1 MRLRNNIF
9 AAAFDEMKRRE
20 IVKNQKELA
29 HKMGVS
35 EDTITRILKDRTE
48 VTEDVITKLQ
58 TASGCLFNLQ
68 WLRGESNIMLAEAV
82 EVQPQTNTNP
92 HQSASIDADLWHKA
106 LENDANVIA
115 SLRKDIEYYQQLV
128 LDKDSLIQEHN
139 EQIIALQIANTRL
152 TTELDHTKVTLNAV
166 RNNYDAKLDELAQR
180 DRLIALL
187 QGVIESGKSSG
198 INSHIPGVA
207 EGESH
212 SLYVTDDP
220 VVSPSK

>member
-9 AAAFDEMKRRE
+9 AAAFDEMKRRG

-82 EVQPQTNTNP
+82 EAQPQTNINP

-166 RNNYDAKLDELAQR
+166 RKNFDAKVDELAQR
-180 DRLIALL
+180 DHLIAML

-198 INSHIPGVA
+198 INSR
-207 EGESH
+207 
-212 SLYVTDDP
+212 
-220 VVSPSK
+220 

>member
-9 AAAFDEMKRRE
+9 AAALDEMKRRG

-115 SLRKDIEYYQQLV
+115 SLRKDIEYYQQMV

-180 DRLIALL
+180 DRLIAML

>member
-9 AAAFDEMKRRE
+9 AAAFDEMKRRG

-82 EVQPQTNTNP
+82 EVQPQTNINP

-166 RNNYDAKLDELAQR
+166 RKNYDAKLDELVQR
-180 DRLIALL
+180 DRLIAML

-207 EGESH
+207 DGESY
-212 SLYVTDDP
+212 SLYVTDEP

>member
-9 AAAFDEMKRRE
+9 AAAFDEMKRRG

-58 TASGCLFNLQ
+58 TASSCLFNLQ

-82 EVQPQTNTNP
+82 EAQPQTNINP

-166 RNNYDAKLDELAQR
+166 RKNYDAKVDELAQR
-180 DRLIALL
+180 DHLIAML

-207 EGESH
+207 DGESH
-212 SLYVTDDP
+212 SLYVTDEP
-220 VVSPSK
+220 NVSPHK

>member
-9 AAAFDEMKRRE
+9 AAALDEMKRRG

-82 EVQPQTNTNP
+82 EAQPQTNINP
-92 HQSASIDADLWHKA
+92 HQSASIDADLWRKA

-115 SLRKDIEYYQQLV
+115 ALRKDIEYYQQLV

-152 TTELDHTKVTLNAV
+152 TTELEHTKVTLNAV
-166 RNNYDAKLDELAQR
+166 RKNFDAKVDELAQR
-180 DRLIALL
+180 DRLIAML
-187 QGVIESGKSSG
+187 QGVIKSGISSG
-198 INSHIPGVA
+198 INPHIPGVA
-207 EGESH
+207 DGESY
-212 SLYVTDDP
+212 SLYATDDP
-220 VVSPSK
+220 NVSPSK

>member
-9 AAAFDEMKRRE
+9 AAAFDEMKRRG

-166 RNNYDAKLDELAQR
+166 RKNYDAKLDELVQR
-180 DRLIALL
+180 DRLIAML

-207 EGESH
+207 DGESH
-212 SLYVTDDP
+212 SLYATDEP
-220 VVSPSK
+220 IVSPSK

>member
-1 MRLRNNIF
+1 
-9 AAAFDEMKRRE
+9 MKRRG

-82 EVQPQTNTNP
+82 KAQPQTNINP

-166 RNNYDAKLDELAQR
+166 RKNYDAKLDELVQR
-180 DRLIALL
+180 DRLIAML

-207 EGESH
+207 DGESH
-212 SLYVTDDP
+212 SLYVTDEP
-220 VVSPSK
+220 NVSPHK

>member
-9 AAAFDEMKRRE
+9 AAAFDEMKRRG

-82 EVQPQTNTNP
+82 EAQPQTNINP

-166 RNNYDAKLDELAQR
+166 RKNFDAKVDELAQR
-180 DRLIALL
+180 DHLIAML

-207 EGESH
+207 DGESH
-212 SLYVTDDP
+212 SLYVTDEP
-220 VVSPSK
+220 NVSPNK

>member
-1 MRLRNNIF
+1 
-9 AAAFDEMKRRE
+9 MKRRG

-180 DRLIALL
+180 DRLIAML

-207 EGESH
+207 DGESH